1 LEKIDL
7 PKEANN
13 PPKSAF
19 DLSVRYKM
27 LLKTASEG
35 IVLLY
40 ESGNVVEAN
49 DRFCDMLGYTNQ
61 ELMQLNVSDWDRKL
75 NKKELAELISNLD
88 GTPFFFES
96 KHCRKDGAILD
107 TEINV
112 FASIENGQ
120 KILYCAVRNITD
132 QKKVADKLKNSETRY
147 RRLFES
153 AKDGIL
159 ILDAATGCIRDANP
173 FLLNMLGYTKKQL
186 LDKQIWQLGFLKDVG
201 ANRDV
206 FLKLQRK
213 QYARYEDLPL
223 KAADGRQVNV
233 EFVSNVYLENNQ
245 KVIQC
250 NIRDISERKAI
261 AAALTKS
268 EKRYRSLLNNM
279 EAGVVFHA
287 PDGSIKLTN
296 RKASEL
302 MGLSEEQ
309 LKGKQA
315 IDSEWK
321 FLAEDKSIM
330 PAAEYPV
337 NQIIRGKQPIKN
349 FVIGVYRPATNQIV
363 WALLNGFPVLDS
375 KGDIVEILISFIDI
389 TQRKE
394 DELLK
399 LESLNRLNTIA
410 RMVPGVI
417 YQYRLRPDGT
427 AYFPYASEAIRD
439 IYGISPQEVS
449 EDDSCLLER
458 IHPDDLKAVLASIQ
472 ESARMLTPWQHEYR
486 VKFIDG
492 RIISVY
498 GSAMPQ
504 KEADGSV
511 LWSGFITDIT
521 EARQAQD
528 KIFQLSQAVEQSPV
542 SIVITDRQ
550 GTVEYVNKKF
560 TEVTG
565 YTADEATGQNPRILK
580 SGYTTDVDYQNLWKT
595 LMSGETWCG
604 EFHNKK
610 KNGELF
616 WESSSISPLLNSQ
629 GEMSH
634 FLGIKE
640 DITEKK
646 KAAEKTLEL
655 NRDFLNFLENTSDF
669 VYYKDITGRI
679 RFCSQALANITG
691 HTSWTQMVGKND
703 EEVFPEELAKIYM
716 EEEVSI
722 YKNSQPLINKID
734 PYIDAAGNPG
744 WVSTNKWPL
753 LNAEGK
759 VTGLFGISR
768 DVTEIRK
775 SQEVLNEYA
784 QNLKTSNTEL
794 ENFAYVASH
803 DLQEPLRM
811 VSSFLRLLE
820 KKLEGQLDEANRK
833 YIDFA
838 VDGAERMKQLINALL
853 QYSRVGTNKDPF
865 GDTDLN
871 ASMGYLKRV
880 LQSEITKKKANIIVQ
895 RMPVVMANKT
905 LINELFLNLVNNALK
920 YCKAKEPTVE
930 IGFTERNEQYT
941 FFVKDNGIGI
951 SPEYFDKIFII
962 FKRLHGKDEYSG
974 TGIGLALCKKIV
986 EIHRGKIWVESE
998 IDKGSTFYFTIPK

>member
-1 LEKIDL
+1 
-7 PKEANN
+7 
-13 PPKSAF
+13 
-19 DLSVRYKM
+19 
-27 LLKTASEG
+27 
-35 IVLLY
+35 
-40 ESGNVVEAN
+40 
-49 DRFCDMLGYTNQ
+49 
-61 ELMQLNVSDWDRKL
+61 
-75 NKKELAELISNLD
+75 
-88 GTPFFFES
+88 
-96 KHCRKDGAILD
+96 
-107 TEINV
+107 
-112 FASIENGQ
+112 
-120 KILYCAVRNITD
+120 
-132 QKKVADKLKNSETRY
+132 
-147 RRLFES
+147 
-153 AKDGIL
+153 
-159 ILDAATGCIRDANP
+159 
-173 FLLNMLGYTKKQL
+173 
-186 LDKQIWQLGFLKDVG
+186 
-201 ANRDV
+201 
-206 FLKLQRK
+206 
-213 QYARYEDLPL
+213 
-223 KAADGRQVNV
+223 
-233 EFVSNVYLENNQ
+233 
-245 KVIQC
+245 
-250 NIRDISERKAI
+250 
-261 AAALTKS
+261 
-268 EKRYRSLLNNM
+268 
-279 EAGVVFHA
+279 
-287 PDGSIKLTN
+287 
-296 RKASEL
+296 
-302 MGLSEEQ
+302 
-309 LKGKQA
+309 
-315 IDSEWK
+315 
-321 FLAEDKSIM
+321 
-330 PAAEYPV
+330 
-337 NQIIRGKQPIKN
+337 
-349 FVIGVYRPATNQIV
+349 
-363 WALLNGFPVLDS
+363 
-375 KGDIVEILISFIDI
+375 
-389 TQRKE
+389 
-394 DELLK
+394 
-399 LESLNRLNTIA
+399 
-410 RMVPGVI
+410 
-417 YQYRLRPDGT
+417 
-427 AYFPYASEAIRD
+427 
-439 IYGISPQEVS
+439 
-449 EDDSCLLER
+449 
-458 IHPDDLKAVLASIQ
+458 
-472 ESARMLTPWQHEYR
+472 
-486 VKFIDG
+486 
-492 RIISVY
+492 
-498 GSAMPQ
+498 MPQ

>member
-1 LEKIDL
+1 LEKTDL
-7 PKEANN
+7 PEEASN
-13 PPKSAF
+13 PQRSAL
-19 DLSVRYKM
+19 DMSVRYKM
-27 LLKTASEG
+27 LLKTAAEG
-35 IVLLY
+35 IVLLS
-40 ESGNVVEAN
+40 ENGNVVEVN
-49 DRFCDMLGYTNQ
+49 DTFCEMLGYTNE
-61 ELMQLNVSDWDRKL
+61 ELMQLNVRDWNKKM
-75 NKKELAELISNLD
+75 NKKELAELIGNLD
-88 GTPFFFES
+88 GVPFFFET
-96 KHCRKDGAILD
+96 KYCRKDGNLLD
-107 TEINV
+107 TEVNIV
-112 FASIENGQ
+112 ASIENGQ

-132 QKKVADKLKNSETRY
+132 QKKVADKLNHSETRY

-159 ILDAATGCIRDANP
+159 ILDAVTGCIKDVNP
-173 FLLNMLGYTKKQL
+173 FLLNMLGYTRKQL

-213 QYARYEDLPL
+213 QYARYDDLPL

-233 EFVSNVYLENNQ
+233 EFVSNVYLENNK

-279 EAGVVFHA
+279 EAGVIFHA
-287 PDGSIKLTN
+287 PDGAVKLTN

-302 MGLSEEQ
+302 LGLNEEQ

-315 IDSEWK
+315 IGSEWK
-321 FLAEDKSIM
+321 FLAEDKTAL
-330 PAAEYPV
+330 PAADYPV
-337 NQIIRGKQPIKN
+337 NQIIKGKLPIKN
-349 FVIGVYRPATNQIV
+349 FVIGVYRPVAGDIA
-363 WALLNGFPVLDS
+363 WLLLNGFPVSD
-375 KGDIVEILISFIDI
+375 GNGGIVEILISFIDI

-399 LESLNRLNTIA
+399 QESLNRLNTIA
-410 RMVPGVI
+410 SMVPGVI
-417 YQYRLRPDGT
+417 YQYRMRPDGT
-427 AYFPYASEAIRD
+427 AYFPYASEAMRD
-439 IYGISPQEVS
+439 IYGVSPEEVS
-449 EDDSCLLER
+449 ENDSCVMDR
-458 IHPDDLKAVLASIQ
+458 IHPDDLKGVVASIQ
-472 ESARMLTPWQHEYR
+472 ESALTVAAWQHEYR
-486 VKFIDG
+486 VKFNDG

-498 GSAMPQ
+498 GSATPQ
-504 KEADGSV
+504 KEADGSI
-511 LWSGFITDIT
+511 LWNGFITDIT
-521 EARQAQD
+521 EVRQAQD

-542 SIVITDRQ
+542 SIVITDRH
-550 GTVEYVNKKF
+550 GFVEYVNKKF

-565 YTADEATGQNPRILK
+565 YTADEVTGQNPRILK
-580 SGYTTDVDYQNLWKT
+580 SGYTSDIDYQSLWKT
-595 LMSGETWCG
+595 LMSGETWHG

-616 WESSSISPLLNSQ
+616 WESSRISPLLNSQ
-629 GEMSH
+629 GVMSH

-646 KAAEKTLEL
+646 KEEEKTLEL

-691 HTSWTQMVGKND
+691 HTNWTQMVGKHD
-703 EEVFPEELAKIYM
+703 EDVFPEELAKIYL
-716 EEEVSI
+716 EEEVGI
-722 YKNSQPLINKID
+722 YANSQPLLNKID

-784 QNLKTSNTEL
+784 QNLKTSNTDL

-820 KKLEGQLDEANRK
+820 KKLEGQLDETNRR

-838 VDGAERMKQLINALL
+838 VDGADRMKQLINALL
-853 QYSRVGTNKDPF
+853 QYSRVGTNKDAF
-865 GDTDLN
+865 IVTDLN

-880 LQSEITKKKANIIVQ
+880 LNSEITKKKANIILQ
-895 RMPVVMANKT
+895 PMPVVMANKT

-920 YCKAKEPTVE
+920 YCKAKEPIVE
-930 IGFTERNEQYT
+930 IGFAENNHQYT

-986 EIHRGKIWVESE
+986 DIHRGKIWVESE
-998 IDKGSTFYFTIPK
+998 LDMGSTFFFTIPK